1 MGRQTQT
8 QAILNYLEKHG
19 SISSREAFME
29 LGIGAL
35 AARIRD
41 LKKSGVAISSRP
53 EEVETRYGRKARYSR
68 YFIKDN

>member
-8 QAILNYLEKHG
+8 QAILDYMKKNG

-29 LGIGAL
+29 LGVGAL

-41 LKKSGVAISSRP
+41 LKKQGIAILSKT
-53 EEVETRYGRKARYSR
+53 EEIENRYGTKSRYSR
-68 YFIKDN
+68 YYIKTE